1 MYLIDI
7 CDRIGENVTIVRLIS
22 DELETRFR
30 LVGTLQKVTN
40 NPTSTMTLLTVYF
53 VATNYDTLDGV

>member
-1 MYLIDI
+1 MYLVDI

-30 LVGTLQKVTN
+30 LVGTL
-40 NPTSTMTLLTVYF
+40 
-53 VATNYDTLDGV
+53 